1 MIATTDIGVSGV
13 ADVILYAGD
22 EGALT
27 FCLKDIHG
35 QVMVEVTAYEVES
48 TFRIAKNYTEAH
60 DENLPVL
67 KVGFDELLSVAK
79 VAKKEGVK

>member
-35 QVMVEVTAYEVES
+35 QVMVEVTAYDVDS
-48 TFRIAKNYTEAH
+48 TFRVAKNYTEAH
-60 DENLPVL
+60 DEKLPVV
-67 KVGFDELLSVAK
+67 KIGFDELAELAN
-79 VAKKEGVK
+79 ARVK